1 MFREKT
7 AVSVIGVGAKLISP
21 LRWYLYFEPEVPRRG
36 VEAVG
41 VKDEIFSAQV
51 ELRRPV
57 AEGPGGEAG
66 STVWHQVQ
74 GHVTGACQEHQP
86 LITNDKWPNQTY
98 V

>member
-1 MFREKT
+1 MEHMLLEKT
-7 AVSVIGVGAKLISP
+7 DRSLTEAKLIPPFS
-21 LRWYLYFEPEVPRRG
+21 LRRYLYFKPEGPRRG

-41 VKDEIFSAQV
+41 VEDEIFSAQV

-74 GHVTGACQEHQP
+74 GHVTGACTEQ
-86 LITNDKWPNQTY
+86 KNQSISDR
-98 V
+98 